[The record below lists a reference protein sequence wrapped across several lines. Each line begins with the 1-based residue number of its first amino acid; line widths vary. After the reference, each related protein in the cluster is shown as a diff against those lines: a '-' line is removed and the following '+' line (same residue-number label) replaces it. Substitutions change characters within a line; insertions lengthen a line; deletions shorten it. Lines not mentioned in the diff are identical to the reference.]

1 MKIHIDGCGNFTR
14 ALVAVPLVVLVALAT
29 MLHSC
34 RQGESS
40 AAAQDPHYV
49 LLDSILSTMHDVD
62 SLAAMTKRYRA
73 CDDQV
78 GEMLSLKRQGQ
89 ELCNLSR
96 HDEAINAFNQ
106 CLEIATERADTIEMM
121 NAINGLGMVYR
132 RMDNLSFANGYLFQA
147 LKLSDRYSDHDN
159 EMALKARS
167 SVLNNITNIE
177 IESYDY
183 QDADSIVRLSLS
195 VVERMGNY
203 RDMARNYGYMGM
215 IKRGLGDRDSAWFYF
230 RKSKEYNELTE
241 NKMGVAMC
249 HLHYGVMHE
258 DERRFSHA
266 IEEYEQAYESL
277 KEMGDSWHWVEAE
290 LALARVY
297 ILLGEET
304 KALRYVEEADA
315 DAKRMGSKRYQS
327 DACMLHYELSLL
339 QGNTSEALDY
349 HVRATKLLD
358 SIHGMEQVS
367 AMRSQRIDYERTS
380 NTVKVDGLNRDID
393 KLKRSYN
400 VRLILSILLFLMA
413 AAVIGALAYAIRVR
427 MRTQR
432 LMHQIEE
439 TRSLFFTNVVHQ
451 LRTPLTAIMGTIDNM
466 LVCGDKQT
474 SAYNEEQRQDA
485 MVIERQGKNL
495 LMLVD
500 RILEVGGVRS
510 AIKDPEWRRG
520 DAVSFIRMV
529 VERYRDRCTDRHI
542 ELTYTPHEANVEIVT
557 VPRYLN
563 TIVGNL
569 LENAINYTDEYGRV
583 SVTSSVEGKMFTL
596 RVADDGMGI
605 DKKDLS
611 HVLEPFYRGAA
622 AEQLVEGIGIG
633 LTVVRDM
640 VMAMDGTV
648 TVESVKNQGAV
659 FTVSLPCKRM
669 DVKER
674 FEMVVAPLR
683 DMALRKEH
691 ADTPQQEKE
700 NSGNLPVA
708 LIVEDQN
715 DVARL
720 VGQVLDKQCAVYYAT
735 DGEQGLAKACDLL
748 PDVIITDVKMPLM
761 DGLEMCRLMRKN
773 NQLRHIP
780 VIMLSARTSDADRIR
795 GIEAGADV
803 YLLKPFVRDE
813 LVAWVNRLLE
823 RKRVSQEDKEVI
835 VEPVEDLQ
843 SVAPTADDKA
853 AAEKFL
859 ADFALEVDS
868 QFVTGNKVDLDIVAR
883 KFKMGETQ
891 LRRKI
896 QMLTGKNVPAYIT
909 QLRMEKAMRL
919 LRECPDCLIGD
930 IAEQCGFQDVAYFSR
945 VFRQYYGM
953 TPTQARNE

>member
-1 MKIHIDGCGNFTR
+1 MKNRIDDLWMARRLLFVMV
-14 ALVAVPLVVLVALAT
+14 LLVALVS
-29 MLHSC
+29 MLPSC
-34 RQGESS
+34 RHAG
-40 AAAQDPHYV
+40 AVHPPFDAR
-49 LLDSILSTMHDVD
+49 LDSALSVVLDAD
-62 SLAAMTKRYRA
+62 SLGRVVDHARERNDLETEMIALKYQGKELRHMSRY
-73 CDDQV
+73 
-78 GEMLSLKRQGQ
+78 
-89 ELCNLSR
+89 
-96 HDEAINAFNQ
+96 DEAFKVYDR
-106 CLEIATERADTIEMM
+106 CLEIATQLSDTIEMV
-121 NAINGLGMVYR
+121 NALNGMGTVYR
-132 RMDNLSFANGYLFQA
+132 RLGKLSSASDYQYKA
-147 LKLSDRYSDHDN
+147 LKLCDNYTDQDDDRV
-159 EMALKARS
+159 LKARS
-167 SVLNNITNIE
+167 QVWNSIANIE
-177 IESYDY
+177 MELFNFAF
-183 QDADSIVRLSLS
+183 ADSLLRLSLD
-195 VVERMGNY
+195 VEQRLGNAMRLANNY
-203 RDMARNYGYMGM
+203 RDLSV
-215 IKRGLGDRDSAWFYF
+215 IKRLIGENDSAKIYCS
-230 RKSKEYNELTE
+230 KSLEYSQLAESRR
-241 NKMGVAMC
+241 GVALC
-249 HLHYGVMHE
+249 HLYFGDLHT

-266 IEEYEQAYESL
+266 IEEYKLAYSEL
-277 KEMGDSWHWVEAE
+277 KELKDSWHWLDAG
-290 LALARVY
+290 LALSRVY
-297 ILLGEET
+297 ILMGEEN
-304 KALRYVEEADA
+304 EAHHYLDEA
-315 DAKRMGSKRYQS
+315 EAEAKRISSMDYQAEAS
-327 DACMLHYELSLL
+327 RLHYELSLL
-339 QGNTSEALDY
+339 QGNTQEALAY
-349 HVRATKLLD
+349 YIRGTELLD
-358 SIHGMEQVS
+358 SIRGLVPGENVHIQH
-367 AMRSQRIDYERTS
+367 IDYERERK
-380 NTVKVDGLNRDID
+380 NGEVDVLNRDID
-393 KLKRSYN
+393 KLKRSN
-400 VRLILSILLFLMA
+400 RVRLLLTLLSLLMA
-413 AAVIGALAYAIRVR
+413 AAAIAALVYAVRVR

-432 LMHQIEE
+432 LMRQVEE

-451 LRTPLTAIMGTIDNM
+451 LRSPLTAIMGTIDNM
-466 LVCGDKQT
+466 IVRGQT
-474 SAYNEEQRQDA
+474 QPPGYNEEQRKDA

-495 LMLVD
+495 LTLVD

-510 AIKDPEWRRG
+510 AISDPEWRRG
-520 DAVSFIRMV
+520 DAVSFIRMII
-529 VERYRDRCTDRHI
+529 ERYRDRCAERHI
-542 ELTYTPHEANVEIVT
+542 ELTYTPHEASVDIVT

-569 LENAINYTDEYGRV
+569 LENAINYTDEYGKI

-605 DKKDLS
+605 DKKDLP

-622 AEQLVEGIGIG
+622 AEQLVDGIGIG

-640 VMAMDGTV
+640 AMAMDGTV
-648 TVESVKNQGAV
+648 AVESVKNQGAV
-659 FTVSLPCKRM
+659 FTVSLPCKRK

-683 DMALRKEH
+683 DVALRKEH
-691 ADTPQQEKE
+691 PDTPELEQE
-700 NSGNLPVA
+700 NSDNLPVA

-761 DGLEMCRLMRKN
+761 DGLEMCRIIRKN
-773 NQLRHIP
+773 NQLQHIP
-780 VIMLSARTSDADRIR
+780 VIMLSARTSDADRIH

-823 RKRVSQEDKEVI
+823 RKLMSQEDKEVI
-835 VEPVEDLQ
+835 SEPVEDLQ
-843 SVAPTADDKA
+843 PDAPMADDKA

-896 QMLTGKNVPAYIT
+896 QTLTRKNIPAYIT
-909 QLRMEKAMRL
+909 QLRMEKALRL
-919 LRECPDCLIGD
+919 LKDCPDCLIGD